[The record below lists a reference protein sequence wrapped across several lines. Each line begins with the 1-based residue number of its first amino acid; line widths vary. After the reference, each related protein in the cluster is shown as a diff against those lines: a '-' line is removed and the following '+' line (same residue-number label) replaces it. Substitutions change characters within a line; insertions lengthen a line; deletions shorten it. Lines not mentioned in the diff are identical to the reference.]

1 MEFILFRWKIQM
13 SNEVPS
19 DKEKVAGSDDVNFPW
34 KMDVG
39 PFVRHAAASLCP
51 MP

>member
-1 MEFILFRWKIQM
+1 MF
-13 SNEVPS
+13 NEVLS
-19 DKEKVAGSDDVNFPW
+19 DKEKVAGSGDVNFPW

-39 PFVRHAAASLCP
+39 PFVWHAAASLCP